1 MRGLPRWV
9 LAPALLGALF
19 VVVPVV
25 AMVARLDVSGG
36 LGGIWDLLTSPT
48 ATDALWLS
56 VRTSLVATA
65 CCVLLG
71 APMALVLAR
80 TTFPGQRVAR
90 ALVLLPLVLPPV
102 VGGIA
107 LLYTFGRR
115 GLIGQHLSVLGIEVA
130 FTTTAV
136 VMAQT
141 FVALPFLVL
150 SLEGSLRT
158 HDARYEE
165 VAATLG
171 ASPTT
176 VLRRVTLPLVLP
188 GFVSGAVLAFAR
200 ALGEFGATITF
211 AGALQGVTQTLPL
224 EIYLQRSADPDAAV
238 ALSLLLVVVA
248 VVVTA
253 AVHGGPFGSTEP
265 RVREA
270 GPSAEDDRGLDPDRG
285 TGRDRGLT
293 GADER
298 PGDDDRPGH
307 PRQPGTSPIAGEPV
321 TLGVRVR
328 LAERGVDLD
337 LTVEPGQVVAILGP
351 NGAGKST
358 VLQAVTGLLPH
369 RAHHPR
375 RAGSRRARRSLPDGA
390 APGSR
395 TNAPAPGSP
404 PDELR
409 VTVDG
414 EVLTDTS
421 RGLSVPPRRR
431 GVGWLT
437 QRPLLFGHLDAADN
451 VAFGLRAR
459 GVPRRAARVDA
470 RERLDGLGAG
480 PLAARR
486 PGALSGGQA
495 QRVSITR
502 ALATDPRVLLLD
514 EPLASLDV
522 GVAQQVR
529 RVLHD
534 AQRAAPRTTLLV
546 THDLLDVL
554 LLADRAVVLEEGRV
568 VEDGPA
574 REVLTRPR
582 SRFAAR
588 LAGINLLAGVATD
601 DGGLLLTTSDGPV
614 GGPTVTTS
622 PVQDTAPRGGTGT
635 GHLGHGPALTVAGVV
650 ADAADLVPGDP
661 AVAVFEPRAVA
672 IHREAPSGSPRN
684 AFAVTITSIEPHGQ
698 LFRAWGEVPG
708 PREVRDAVGH
718 LAADLTP
725 RSVADLRLAPGE
737 RVWFA
742 VKAAEVQIY
751 GTR

>member
-9 LAPALLGALF
+9 LAPAILGALF

-56 VRTSLVATA
+56 VRTSLVATV

-115 GLIGQHLSVLGIEVA
+115 GLVGQHLSVLGIEVA

-188 GFVSGAVLAFAR
+188 GLVSGAVLAFAR

-248 VVVTA
+248 VIVTA
-253 AVHGGPFGSTEP
+253 AVHGGPFG
-265 RVREA
+265 RE
-270 GPSAEDDRGLDPDRG
+270 PSAEGDRQRAGGDGLPAGGDG
-285 TGRDRGLT
+285 HS
-293 GADER
+293 AD
-298 PGDDDRPGH
+298 GDGSRVRRRVGM
-307 PRQPGTSPIAGEPV
+307 SPSAGEPV
-321 TLGVRVR
+321 TLGDRGGHRRQAGTSPSAGEPVTLGAPLRVRVR

-337 LTVEPGQVVAILGP
+337 LAVEPGQVVAVLGP

-358 VLQAVTGLLPH
+358 LLQAVTGLLPH
-369 RAHHPR
+369 RARPR
-375 RAGSRRARRSLPDGA
+375 SG
-390 APGSR
+390 
-395 TNAPAPGSP
+395 T
-404 PDELR
+404 PDELL
-409 VTVDG
+409 VSIDDT
-414 EVLTDTS
+414 VLTDTT
-421 RGLSVPPRRR
+421 RGTAVPPRRR
-431 GVGWLT
+431 RIGWLT
-437 QRPLLFGHLDAADN
+437 QRPLLFAHLDAVDD

-459 GVPRRAARVDA
+459 GTTRPEARATA
-470 RERLDGLGAG
+470 RERLAELDAEHLAG
-480 PLAARR
+480 RR
-486 PGALSGGQA
+486 PHELSGGQA
-495 QRVSITR
+495 QRVSIAR

-529 RVLHD
+529 RALHD
-534 AQRAAPRTTLLV
+534 AQRAHPRTTLLV

-554 LLADRAVVLEEGRV
+554 LLADRAVVLEGGRV

-588 LAGINLLAGVATD
+588 LAGINLLSGTATDGGGLRLGPGGGAATGTSTTSPLATAQVVAGVAA
-601 DGGLLLTTSDGPV
+601 DGAGLV
-614 GGPTVTTS
+614 E
-622 PVQDTAPRGGTGT
+622 
-635 GHLGHGPALTVAGVV
+635 
-650 ADAADLVPGDP
+650 GDP
-661 AVAVFEPRAVA
+661 AVAMFEPRAVA
-672 IHREAPSGSPRN
+672 IHREPPSGSPRN
-684 AFAVTITSIEPHGQ
+684 AFAVTITSLEPHGQ
-698 LFRAWGEVPG
+698 LFRAWGEVTG

-742 VKAAEVQIY
+742 VKAAEVQVY
-751 GTR
+751 STR

>member
-1 MRGLPRWV
+1 M

-56 VRTSLVATA
+56 VRTSLVATV

-80 TTFPGQRVAR
+80 TTFPGQRLAR

-115 GLIGQHLSVLGIEVA
+115 GLIGQHLSVLGVEVA

-136 VMAQT
+136 VMSQT

-188 GFVSGAVLAFAR
+188 GLVSGAVLAFAR

-248 VVVTA
+248 VIVTA
-253 AVHGGPFGSTEP
+253 AVHGGPFGTQARLGGAGSSGAGDGGLEGGLDDGRSTGDG
-265 RVREA
+265 RVGAE
-270 GPSAEDDRGLDPDRG
+270 GAEDLAEGG
-285 TGRDRGLT
+285 
-293 GADER
+293 GA
-298 PGDDDRPGH
+298 GH
-307 PRQPGTSPIAGEPV
+307 PRPGRTSPSTGEPV

-369 RAHHPR
+369 RPHHGR
-375 RAGSRRARRSLPDGA
+375 RAGARRTVRPRPDGA
-390 APGSR
+390 APGPR
-395 TNAPAPGSP
+395 TGPPAAAPTPWP
-404 PDELR
+404 PADELR

-414 EVLTDTS
+414 EVLTDTAH
-421 RGLSVPPRRR
+421 GLSVPPRRR

-459 GVPRRAARVDA
+459 GVPRRAARADA
-470 RERLDGLGAG
+470 RERLDAFGAG
-480 PLAARR
+480 PLATRR

-554 LLADRAVVLEEGRV
+554 LLADRAVVLEGGRV

-588 LAGINLLAGVATD
+588 LAGINLLAGSTTE
-601 DGGLLLTTSDGPV
+601 DGGLLLDG
-614 GGPTVTTS
+614 S
-622 PVQDTAPRGGTGT
+622 
-635 GHLGHGPALTVAGVV
+635 LTVQGVV
-650 ADAADLVPGDP
+650 ADATDLVPGGP

-672 IHREAPSGSPRN
+672 IHRAAPSGSPRN

-698 LFRAWGEVPG
+698 LFRAWGEVTG

-742 VKAAEVQIY
+742 VKAAEVQVY
-751 GTR
+751 ATR

>member
-9 LAPALLGALF
+9 LAPAILGALF

-56 VRTSLVATA
+56 VRTSLVATV

-158 HDARYEE
+158 HDVRYEE

-188 GFVSGAVLAFAR
+188 GLVSGAVLAFAR

-253 AVHGGPFGSTEP
+253 AVHGGPFGRATPAEGDGKPADGDAISADGDGARHP
-265 RVREA
+265 RRTGA
-270 GPSAEDDRGLDPDRG
+270 SPSAGGSVSP
-285 TGRDRGLT
+285 
-293 GADER
+293 GA
-298 PGDDDRPGH
+298 
-307 PRQPGTSPIAGEPV
+307 PV
-321 TLGVRVR
+321 RVRVR

-337 LTVEPGQVVAILGP
+337 LTIEPGQVVAVLGP

-358 VLQAVTGLLPH
+358 LLQAVTGLLPH
-369 RAHHPR
+369 SGRT
-375 RAGSRRARRSLPDGA
+375 RSGC
-390 APGSR
+390 
-395 TNAPAPGSP
+395 

-409 VTVDG
+409 VSIDG
-414 EVLTDTS
+414 AVLTDTA
-421 RGLSVPPRRR
+421 RGTAVPPRRR

-437 QRPLLFGHLDAADN
+437 QRPLLFTHLDAVDD

-459 GVPRRAARVDA
+459 GATRREARAQA
-470 RERLDGLGAG
+470 RERLAELDAEHLAG
-480 PLAARR
+480 HR
-486 PGALSGGQA
+486 PRELSGGQA
-495 QRVSITR
+495 QRVSIAR

-529 RVLHD
+529 RTLHD
-534 AQRAAPRTTLLV
+534 THRAHPRTTLLV

-554 LLADRAVVLEEGRV
+554 LLADRAVVLEHGRV

-588 LAGINLLAGVATD
+588 LAGINLLAGTATD
-601 DGGLLLTTSDGPV
+601 DGGLRLGA
-614 GGPTVTTS
+614 GG
-622 PVQDTAPRGGTGT
+622 DAATGT
-635 GHLGHGPALTVAGVV
+635 SSAGTPPAPTTTQVVAGVV
-650 ADAADLVPGDP
+650 ADDEGLVAGDP
-661 AVAVFEPRAVA
+661 AVAMFEPRAVA

-684 AFAVTITSIEPHGQ
+684 AFAVTITSLEPHGQ
-698 LFRAWGEVPG
+698 LFRAWGEATG

-718 LAADLTP
+718 RAADLTP
-725 RSVADLRLAPGE
+725 TSVADLRLAPGE
-737 RVWFA
+737 RVWFV
-742 VKAAEVQIY
+742 VKAAEVQVY
-751 GTR
+751 STR

>member
-9 LAPALLGALF
+9 LAPAILGALF

-48 ATDALWLS
+48 ASDALWLS
-56 VRTSLVATA
+56 VRTSLVTTV

-107 LLYTFGRR
+107 LLHTFGRR

-171 ASPTT
+171 ASPST

-188 GFVSGAVLAFAR
+188 GLVSGAVLAFAR

-248 VVVTA
+248 VIVTA
-253 AVHGGPFGSTEP
+253 AVHGGPFG
-265 RVREA
+265 RE
-270 GPSAEDDRGLDPDRG
+270 PSAEGDRQRAEGDGLPTEGDRIP
-285 TGRDRGLT
+285 
-293 GADER
+293 AD
-298 PGDDDRPGH
+298 GDGSRH
-307 PRQPGTSPIAGEPV
+307 RRRVGTSPSAGEPV
-321 TLGVRVR
+321 TFGAPLRVRVR
-328 LAERGVDLD
+328 LAERDVDLD
-337 LTVEPGQVVAILGP
+337 LAVEPGQVVAVLGP

-358 VLQAVTGLLPH
+358 LLQAVTGLLPH
-369 RAHHPR
+369 RPR
-375 RAGSRRARRSLPDGA
+375 PRSGS
-390 APGSR
+390 
-395 TNAPAPGSP
+395 
-404 PDELR
+404 PDELH
-409 VTVDG
+409 VSIDDT
-414 EVLTDTS
+414 VLTDTT
-421 RGLSVPPRRR
+421 RGTAVPPRRR
-431 GVGWLT
+431 RIGWLT
-437 QRPLLFGHLDAADN
+437 QRPLLFAHLDAVDD

-459 GVPRRAARVDA
+459 GTTRPEARATA
-470 RERLDGLGAG
+470 RERLAELDAEHLAG
-480 PLAARR
+480 RR
-486 PGALSGGQA
+486 PHELSGGQA
-495 QRVSITR
+495 QRVSIAR

-529 RVLHD
+529 RALHD
-534 AQRAAPRTTLLV
+534 AQRAHPRTTLLV

-554 LLADRAVVLEEGRV
+554 LLADRAVVLEGGRV

-588 LAGINLLAGVATD
+588 LAGINLLSGTATD
-601 DGGLLLTTSDGPV
+601 DGGLRLGAGGDAATGTSGANTTSTLAAMQV
-614 GGPTVTTS
+614 
-622 PVQDTAPRGGTGT
+622 
-635 GHLGHGPALTVAGVV
+635 VAGVV
-650 ADAADLVPGDP
+650 ADGAGIVVGDP
-661 AVAVFEPRAVA
+661 AVAMFEPRAVA

-684 AFAVTITSIEPHGQ
+684 AFAVTITSLEPHGQ
-698 LFRAWGEVPG
+698 LFRAWGEVTG

-742 VKAAEVQIY
+742 VKAAEVQVY
-751 GTR
+751 STR

>member
-9 LAPALLGALF
+9 LVPATLGALF

-25 AMVARLDVSGG
+25 AMVARLDVTGG

-56 VRTSLVATA
+56 VRTSAVATL

-150 SLEGSLRT
+150 SLEGALRT

-188 GFVSGAVLAFAR
+188 GLVSGAVLAFAR
-200 ALGEFGATITF
+200 ALGEFGATLTF
-211 AGALQGVTQTLPL
+211 AGSLQGVTQTLPL

-248 VVVTA
+248 VIVTA
-253 AVHGGPFGSTEP
+253 AVHGGPFGSADS
-265 RVREA
+265 RVRSTGTSAA
-270 GPSAEDDRGLDPDRG
+270 GPRDLGEAREVADGDRELVEGGLGGPPRTPRASPSPSA
-285 TGRDRGLT
+285 
-293 GADER
+293 
-298 PGDDDRPGH
+298 
-307 PRQPGTSPIAGEPV
+307 PV

-369 RAHHPR
+369 RAHPPR
-375 RAGSRRARRSLPDGA
+375 RARSPRQAGSPGLDGTTPGPRTS
-390 APGSR
+390 APV
-395 TNAPAPGSP
+395 PAPP
-404 PDELR
+404 PGPVRDELR

-421 RGLSVPPRRR
+421 HGLSVPPRRR

-459 GVPRRAARVDA
+459 GAPRRAARSEA
-470 RERLDGLGAG
+470 RERLAELGAG

-486 PGALSGGQA
+486 PGELSGGQA

-529 RVLHD
+529 RVLHS
-534 AQRAAPRTTLLV
+534 AQRDRPRTTLLV

-554 LLADRAVVLEEGRV
+554 LLADRAVVLEGGRI

-588 LAGINLLAGVATD
+588 LAGINLLAGFAAE
-601 DGGLLLTTSDGPV
+601 DGGLLLDGPE
-614 GGPTVTTS
+614 
-622 PVQDTAPRGGTGT
+622 
-635 GHLGHGPALTVAGVV
+635 LTVAGVV
-650 ADAADLVPGDP
+650 ADATSLVAGDP

-672 IHREAPSGSPRN
+672 IHRDAPSGSPRN

-698 LFRAWGEVPG
+698 LFRAWGEVTG
-708 PREVRDAVGH
+708 PPEVRDAVGH